1 MATKKLRVRFH
12 VSIAVAILA
21 VIAIVTGSS
30 LTAVYYSS
38 TKAAQSSATTLFS
51 EVAARVQEQVD
62 RQMTRTLDLA
72 ALGGRLPVGSG
83 AVEDGGVTHPAVPF
97 MIDTLANDTALY
109 SLYFGYDNGDFLQ
122 VIAARHDP
130 RILKVHKAPAETWMI
145 VRAISGQGE
154 ERQQS
159 WTFLDQGG
167 SVIGEAKDGQ
177 PTYDPRQRGWYKPA
191 MDSADQPILSAP
203 YLFNSLQQ
211 PGITAS
217 RRLPR
222 QTGVF
227 GVDITLSDLND
238 FVGAQRVSTNGGV
251 ALLDGQSR
259 VLAVGKDMFGPAL
272 APLAALD
279 QSQSPAALAL
289 TKALAGDN
297 GNEDTHFI
305 AIDGQQLMVRLSDWR
320 VESGNAVTIAIIAP
334 FDDFTAHIR
343 RMQGH
348 MLLLAGLAMAVLVPL
363 ALIGASRLAGTVRA
377 LAEEAERVRHFDF
390 SGHGPSDSVIFE
402 FQSLGQ
408 AFAEMKS
415 SLAQKAQALEVAHVK
430 LEKLVGLGIAL
441 SSERDSNKLM
451 EMILMGAKDLTN
463 ADGGTLYMR
472 TDDETLRFQILRNDT
487 LGVSM
492 GGASGA
498 LPNIPAVALIDA
510 EGNPNHRN
518 VVSHCVHEQLTINI
532 ADAYDS
538 SQFDFSGTKVFDER
552 NGYRSQSFLTV
563 PLKPRGGDVIGALQ
577 LINARVPG
585 TNDIVAFDPNIQSFV
600 EALSAQAATA
610 LYNRQ
615 LLDAQEKLMD
625 SMIQIIAGAIDAKS
639 PYTGG
644 HCERV
649 PELALMLA
657 EEAGKVDSG
666 PLSDFAF
673 KTEEEWREFKIGAWL
688 HDCGKVVT
696 PEYVVDKATKLET
709 IYNRI
714 HEVRMRFEVLLRDA
728 VIEYM
733 QGIVA
738 GELDEELLRARMEGR
753 RAQLLDDFAFVA
765 ECNVGGEF
773 MAPGK
778 VERLRHIASQTWVR
792 TFDDRLGLSHEE
804 LKRFPANDD
813 QLPVVENL
821 LADKPWHI
829 IARPGGKERY
839 AGYDFDVDIPENL
852 YNFGEMHN
860 LAVSRGTLSAEERFK
875 INEHIM
881 QTIAML
887 EGLPFPKHLSRVP
900 EYAGTHHETMIGTGY
915 PRKLDASQLSVP
927 SRIMAIADIFE
938 ALTASDRPY
947 KKAKTLSESIK
958 ILSFFK
964 KDKHIDPDLF
974 DLFLTS
980 GVYKLYAERFLLPE
994 QIDEVDISQYLTAK
1008 AAQ

>member
-1 MATKKLRVRFH
+1 MRLRFH
-12 VSIAVAILA
+12 VSISGAILA
-21 VIAIVTGSS
+21 VIVAVT
-30 LTAVYYSS
+30 LAAVANVYYSS
-38 TKAAQSSATTLFS
+38 TRAAKDAAATLFS
-51 EVAARVQEQVD
+51 EVSARVVDQVD
-62 RQMTRTLDLA
+62 RQMADTMTLA
-72 ALGGRLPVGSG
+72 GMGGRLPAAL
-83 AVEDGGVTHPAVPF
+83 AVVEGDGVTHPVVPYL
-97 MIDTLANDTALY
+97 IDTLANDRSLY
-109 SLYFGYDNGDFLQ
+109 SLYYGYDNGDFLQ
-122 VIAARHDP
+122 VIAARQDG
-130 RILKVHKAPAETWMI
+130 RIVEAHKAPPSTWMI
-145 VRAISGQGE
+145 IRAISGQGAA
-154 ERQQS
+154 RVQS
-159 WTFLDQGG
+159 WTYLDPSG
-167 SVIGEAKDGQ
+167 SVVGTASDPQ

-191 MDSADQPILSAP
+191 IEAGDKPILSSP

-222 QTGVF
+222 QAGVF
-227 GVDITLSDLND
+227 GVDITLADLNG
-238 FVGAQRVSTNGGV
+238 FVGGQRVSANGAIV
-251 ALLDGQSR
+251 LVDDKMR
-259 VLAVGKDMFGPAL
+259 VLAAGNSVLGTEIK
-272 APLAALD
+272 PLSALD
-279 QSQSPAALAL
+279 QINTPMATALQSLLGDGDTDTRFAELADVG
-289 TKALAGDN
+289 T
-297 GNEDTHFI
+297 
-305 AIDGQQLMVRLSDWR
+305 LMVRVSKWQVPGSPALG
-320 VESGNAVTIAIIAP
+320 VAVLAP

-343 RMQGH
+343 DMQRQ
-348 MLLLAGLAMAVLVPL
+348 MILMAAVVALVILPL
-363 ALIGASRLAGTVRA
+363 ALVMSRRMGATVRA
-377 LAEEAERVRHFDF
+377 LADEAERVQNFDF
-390 SGHGPSDSVIFE
+390 SGRGPSDSFIVE
-402 FQSLGQ
+402 FY
-408 AFAEMKS
+408 
-415 SLAQKAQALEVAHVK
+415 SLANAFTSMKESLAHKAQALEVAQVK

-463 ADGGTLYMR
+463 ADGGTLYIR
-472 TDDETLRFQILRNDT
+472 TEDETLRFQILRNDT
-487 LGVSM
+487 LGLAV
-492 GGASGA
+492 GGASGD
-498 LPNIPAVALIDA
+498 LPNIPAVALNDP

-518 VVSHCVHEQLTINI
+518 VVSHCVHEQVTVNI
-532 ADAYDS
+532 VDAYDS
-538 SQFDFSGTKVFDER
+538 TQFDFSGTKIFDER

-563 PLKPRGGDVIGALQ
+563 PLKPRGGDIIGALQ
-577 LINARVPG
+577 LINARAPG
-585 TNDIVAFDPNIQSFV
+585 TNDIIPFDPAIQSFV

-615 LLDAQEKLMD
+615 LLDAQELLMD

-666 PLSDFAF
+666 PLAEFNF
-673 KTEEEWREFKIGAWL
+673 KTDEEWREFRIGAWL

-714 HEVRMRFEVLLRDA
+714 HEVRTRFEVLLRDA

-733 QGIVA
+733 QGVIA
-738 GELDEELLRARMEGR
+738 GQEEEAILRARMEER
-753 RAQLLDDFAFVA
+753 RAQLLADFAFVA

-773 MAPGK
+773 MAPDK
-778 VERLRHIASQTWVR
+778 VERLKQVAEQTWVR

-804 LKRFPANDD
+804 LKRFPTEVP
-813 QLPVVENL
+813 QLPVVEKL
-821 LADKPWHI
+821 LDDKPWHI
-829 IARPGGKERY
+829 IPRPGGKERY
-839 AGYDFDVDIPENL
+839 AGFDFKLTIPDNL
-852 YNFGEMHN
+852 YNFGEVYN
-860 LAVSRGTLSAEERFK
+860 LAVSRGTLSEEERFK

-887 EGLPFPKHLSRVP
+887 EKLPFPKHMKRVP

-915 PRKLDASQLSVP
+915 PRKLTSDQLSVP

-947 KKAKTLSESIK
+947 KKAKTLSESVK

-980 GVYKLYAERFLLPE
+980 GVYREYAQRFLLPE
-994 QIDEVDISQYLTAK
+994 QMDEVDIDQYLTK
-1008 AAQ
+1008 QAAE